1 VALDLLAIDCET
13 TGVDW
18 HDEAFMISMA
28 AYEYTHVESDDKKE
42 HGKVETLVF
51 DKRICN
57 ATNWK
62 HFISVV
68 EENLIAC
75 NKIIMHNAKFDIQ
88 KLCRLGI
95 PFSVFENKF
104 EDTQALAHLINEQQ
118 STSLKYLARTV
129 LGEETDEDEVLK
141 VWRRKNKI
149 KKEEGYE
156 PIPHEILAPYALKDA
171 EFTLRLY
178 EVLWNRLPKDLHS
191 LYVIEKDLT
200 QALLGIEAK
209 GLKINRSYVKKQRQE
224 YGDKIY
230 KTKARIAE
238 LSGAE
243 FNPQSPAQVLEALEV
258 RGISV
263 KKTDKATLASVDD
276 ELASL
281 IVELREANKIKTT
294 YFDGL
299 DNEAKDGI
307 LHPNFRQHGTRTGRM
322 SSGAAEA

>member
-1 VALDLLAIDCET
+1 MALDLLAIDTET
-13 TGVDW
+13 TGVGW
-18 HDEAFMISMA
+18 HDEAFMISIA
-28 AYEYTHVESDDKKE
+28 TQEWSHVYDKRLCE
-42 HGKVETLVF
+42 HGKEWDETVETVS
-51 DKRICN
+51 
-57 ATNWK
+57 TM
-62 HFISVV
+62 
-68 EENLIAC
+68 LIDC
-75 NKIIMHNAKFDIQ
+75 DKIIMHNAKFDIQ

-156 PIPHEILAPYALKDA
+156 PIPHEILAPYAAKDA
-171 EFTLRLY
+171 KFTLRLY
-178 EVLWNRLPKDLHS
+178 EVLWNRMPKDLQA
-191 LYVIEKDLT
+191 LYDIEKSLT
-200 QALLGIEAK
+200 ISLLGIEAR
-209 GLKINRSYVKKQRQE
+209 GLKVNRDYVKQQRQE

-230 KTKARIAE
+230 QTKARIAK

-258 RGISV
+258 RGITV

-294 YFDGL
+294 YFDAMYE
-299 DNEAKDGI
+299 EAKDGI

>member
-1 VALDLLAIDCET
+1 LDLLAIDTET

-18 HDEAFMISMA
+18 HDEAFMISIA
-28 AYEYTHVESDDKKE
+28 THEGSHVY
-42 HGKVETLVF
+42 
-51 DKRICN
+51 DKRICEHGE
-57 ATNWK
+57 W
-62 HFISVV
+62 HSHVQHV
-68 EENLIAC
+68 YDMLINC
-75 NKIIMHNAKFDIQ
+75 DMIIMHNAKFDIQ

-95 PFSVFENKF
+95 PLSVFVDKF
-104 EDTQALAHLINEQQ
+104 EDTQALAHLIDEHQ
-118 STSLKYLARTV
+118 STSLKYLARTI

-141 VWRRKNKI
+141 VWRRKNKM
-149 KKEEGYE
+149 KKEDGYA
-156 PIPHEILAPYALKDA
+156 PIPNEILAPYAKKDA

-178 EVLWNRLPKDLHS
+178 EVLRNRLPEDLRP
-191 LYVIEKDLT
+191 LYKIEKALT
-200 QALLGIEAK
+200 ISLLGIEAR
-209 GLKINRSYVKKQRQE
+209 GLQIDKSYVKKQRQE

-238 LSGAE
+238 ISGSE
-243 FNPQSPAQVLEALEV
+243 FNPQSPAQIIAAFEE
-258 RGISV
+258 RGIRIS
-263 KKTDKATLASVDD
+263 KTDKATLASVDD

-299 DNEAKDGI
+299 DAEARDGI

>member
-1 VALDLLAIDCET
+1 MALDLLAIDTET
-13 TGVDW
+13 TGVGW
-18 HDEAFMISMA
+18 HDEAFMISIA
-28 AYEYTHVESDDKKE
+28 TQEWSHVYDKRLCE
-42 HGKVETLVF
+42 HSKDWDEAVETVS
-51 DKRICN
+51 
-57 ATNWK
+57 TM
-62 HFISVV
+62 
-68 EENLIAC
+68 LIDC
-75 NKIIMHNAKFDIQ
+75 DKIIMHNAKFDIQ

-118 STSLKYLARTV
+118 STSLKYLARTI

-141 VWRRKNKI
+141 VWRRQNKI
-149 KKEEGYE
+149 KKDEGYE
-156 PIPHEILAPYALKDA
+156 PIPHEILAPYAAKDA
-171 EFTLRLY
+171 EFALRLY
-178 EVLWNRLPKDLHS
+178 EVLWNRLPKDLLP
-191 LYVIEKDLT
+191 LYDIEKALT
-200 QALLGIEAK
+200 ISLLGIEAK
-209 GLKINRSYVKKQRQE
+209 GLKINRNYVKKQRQE

-230 KTKARIAE
+230 KTKTRIAE
-238 LSGAE
+238 ISGPE
-243 FNPQSPAQVLEALEV
+243 FNPQSPAQILAAFEERGV
-258 RGISV
+258 RI

>member
-1 VALDLLAIDCET
+1 MLLAIDTET

-18 HDEAFMISMA
+18 HDEAFMISVA
-28 AYEYTHVESDDKKE
+28 TQEWSHVYDKRLCE
-42 HGKVETLVF
+42 HGKDWDEAVETVS
-51 DKRICN
+51 
-57 ATNWK
+57 AM
-62 HFISVV
+62 
-68 EENLIAC
+68 LIDC
-75 NKIIMHNAKFDIQ
+75 DKIIMHNAKFDIQ

-95 PFSVFENKF
+95 PLNVFKDKF
-104 EDTQALAHLINEQQ
+104 EDTQALAHLIDEQQ

-129 LGEETDEDEVLK
+129 LNEGTDEDEVLK

-156 PIPHEILAPYALKDA
+156 PIPNEILAPYAAKDA

-178 EVLWNRLPKDLHS
+178 EVLWNRMPKDLLP
-191 LYVIEKDLT
+191 LYNIEKDLT
-200 QALLGIEAK
+200 LSLLGIEAR
-209 GLKINRSYVKKQRQE
+209 GLRVNRDYVKRQRQE

-238 LSGAE
+238 LSGSD
-243 FNPQSPAQVLEALEV
+243 FNPQSPAQVLAALEE
-258 RGISV
+258 RGIRIS
-263 KKTDKATLASVDD
+263 KTDKATLASVDD

-294 YFDGL
+294 YFDAMF
-299 DNEAKDGI
+299 EESKDGI

>member
-1 VALDLLAIDCET
+1 VDLDLLAIDTET
-13 TGVDW
+13 TGVGW
-18 HDEAFMISMA
+18 HDEAFMISVA
-28 AYEYTHVESDDKKE
+28 TREWSHVYDKRLCE
-42 HGKVETLVF
+42 HGKEWDEALETV
-51 DKRICN
+51 
-57 ATNWK
+57 
-62 HFISVV
+62 SSM
-68 EENLIAC
+68 LIDC
-75 NKIIMHNAKFDIQ
+75 DKIIMHNAKFDIQ

-95 PFSVFENKF
+95 PLKVFVDKF
-104 EDTQALAHLINEQQ
+104 EDTQAIAHLIDEQQ

-149 KKEEGYE
+149 KKDEGYE
-156 PIPHEILAPYALKDA
+156 PIPHEILAPYAAKDA

-178 EVLWNRLPKDLHS
+178 EVLWNRLPKDLCP
-191 LYVIEKDLT
+191 LYAIEKALT
-200 QALLGIEAK
+200 VSLLGIEAR
-209 GLKINRSYVKKQRQE
+209 GLQVNRDYVKRQRQE

-238 LSGAE
+238 LSGSD
-243 FNPQSPAQVLEALEV
+243 FNPQSPAQVLAALEE
-258 RGISV
+258 RGIRIS
-263 KKTDKATLASVDD
+263 KTDKATLASVDD

-294 YFDGL
+294 YFDAMF
-299 DNEAKDGI
+299 EESKDGI

>member
-1 VALDLLAIDCET
+1 LDLLAIDTET

-18 HDEAFMISMA
+18 HDEAFMISIA
-28 AYEYTHVESDDKKE
+28 SYDSDDGALRTE
-42 HGKVETLVF
+42 VY
-51 DKRICN
+51 DRRICD
-57 ATNWK
+57 
-62 HFISVV
+62 
-68 EENLIAC
+68 EEKWQCEYGGILGLLENSK
-75 NKIIMHNAKFDIQ
+75 KIIMHNAKFDIQ

-95 PFSVFENKF
+95 PLSVFVDKF
-104 EDTQALAHLINEQQ
+104 EDTQALAHLIDEHQ
-118 STSLKYLARTV
+118 STSLKYLARTI

-141 VWRRKNKI
+141 VWRRKNKM
-149 KKEEGYE
+149 KKEDGYE
-156 PIPHEILAPYALKDA
+156 PIPHEILAPYAAKDA

-178 EVLWNRLPKDLHS
+178 DVLRNRLPEDLRP
-191 LYVIEKDLT
+191 LYAIEKALT
-200 QALLGIEAK
+200 ISLLGIEAR
-209 GLKINRSYVKKQRQE
+209 GLQIDKSYVKKQRQE

-238 LSGAE
+238 ISGSE
-243 FNPQSPAQVLEALEV
+243 FNPQSPAQIIAAFEE
-258 RGISV
+258 RGIRIS
-263 KKTDKATLASVDD
+263 KTDKATLASVDD

-299 DNEAKDGI
+299 DAEARDGI